1 MGFSVVFK
9 QAERVAAK
17 VVIQPSMPRI
27 ANKEFNNDNIEG
39 DSPDIY

>member
-9 QAERVAAK
+9 QAEWVAAK

-27 ANKEFNNDNIEG
+27 AKKQFNSDNNEG

>member
-27 ANKEFNNDNIEG
+27 AKK
-39 DSPDIY
+39 